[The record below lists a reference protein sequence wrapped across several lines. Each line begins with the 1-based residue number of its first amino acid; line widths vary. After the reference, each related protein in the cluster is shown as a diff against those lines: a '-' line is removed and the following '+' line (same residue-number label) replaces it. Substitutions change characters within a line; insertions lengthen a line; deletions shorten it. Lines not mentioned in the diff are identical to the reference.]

1 MKLGMPQVPAVAA
14 RHGTRLVLAL
24 IIVLALGLS
33 GQPTTLGQVL
43 DDHGDDRD
51 HATAI
56 DLGDSTTGA
65 INPATDEDFF
75 RFELT
80 ASTSVQISTSGNLD
94 TVGQLQGSTG
104 AVLQTA
110 DDIDY
115 RGGKLNFEIVARLA
129 AGTYFVKVRSFRAD
143 PPALTG
149 DYTLAVSELSDQ
161 GETVATAG
169 TLPLD
174 GSVDARILPGTD
186 VDLFELVLSSATD
199 VEIYTTGELDTIGKL
214 FHPNNDI
221 TENDDRTFDAT
232 GRNFLI
238 RESLAAGIYYVSV
251 ETYQSPDDRTFGPY
265 TLHADSIADAGD
277 SRSQA
282 KTISVGDSAEETM
295 FDSEDVDYFQFTLS
309 QQTDLRAYTTGFVNT
324 VGVLENEGGTELARG
339 DDWGFQR
346 LTRNFHIRQSLGAG
360 TFYLKIES
368 IGQRAGEYALHL
380 EVAPPGFNPTSG
392 AGALALNATANGSV
406 SAIADFDLFEIELTS
421 SAEVEFDIASRIAVR
436 LVSGLYDEQGFE
448 VPGNGF
454 AYRLDPGSY
463 FFRVTSSVSLRGSG
477 LVVYAGQYSITLT
490 PNSSYQAFLDNCKA
504 ITTSIDD
511 PLYGCQWHLENR
523 GRAGGTAGDDINVE
537 DAWETTKG
545 EGVNVLIVDNGL
557 DPGHEDLVENVDATR
572 NFNVLGDDRV
582 LRPQFTHG
590 TAVAGVIAAR
600 DNDVGLRG
608 VAPRATIYAHNAI
621 ARISDANLLS
631 ALLHEQDQT
640 RVSSNSWGADEGP
653 GLKTAPL
660 TWELAIERGISSG
673 AGGKGIV
680 YVFAGGN
687 GGSIDYSNLEELI
700 NHYGVTAVCSVDD
713 RGRKVSYSESGS
725 NLWVCAPSRESGR
738 QAIVTTDNHSRYR
751 ESFGGTSASAPQ
763 VSGVAALVLAAN
775 DNLTWRD
782 VKLILASSARKNDP
796 ANGDWLAGSPKY
808 RNEGDSYQF
817 NHRYGFGVV
826 DAAAAVELAL
836 NWVNLP
842 PFQEI
847 TADSGDLDL
856 VILDSPGDPV
866 EVKLALP
873 AGVSFIEFVELQ
885 IDFAHE
891 AVRDLNIELVSPAG
905 TTSLIAPDTGRSTI
919 GWDGRFRFGSARHL
933 GEDATGEWT
942 LRITDRHR
950 DDSGQLRSWEI
961 IAYGHRRTP
970 GRPTPLA
977 AAALDQAL
985 SVAWHAPVSAQLSEV
1000 TGFDLRYI
1008 ETSDDE
1014 TIDSN
1019 WTARSS
1025 VATAT
1030 QSRYRLTG
1038 LSNGTPYDLQVR
1050 AFNSHG
1056 SGPWSETVTGVPAL
1070 VPDIASI
1077 SDIAPGNQL
1086 AIITWSAPTTPSG
1099 APVNGYD
1106 LRHID
1111 VDKVRPDDGDWST
1124 LQNVW
1129 SSGDLTYSVSGLEN
1143 GVETRFQIRARNSNG
1158 VGPWSPAESSIPRT
1172 TPAAP
1177 TVDPITGYNTRLQI
1191 SWSAPS
1197 DDGGAEIIAY
1207 HLRRI
1212 ESAATDKSDANWPG
1226 VDNIWR
1232 AGPGGF
1238 AYSLT
1243 GLTNSTQYDVQI
1255 RAESA
1260 AGRGGWSTVRS
1271 GTPGNKPDAPAI
1283 DSVTAADASL
1293 TVAWTAASAGGT
1305 ANRYD
1310 LRHKQSSDP
1319 DVPASWTTASSV
1331 WTTGSGTLEYE
1342 LTPLENGISY
1352 DVQVRGGNSSGAG
1365 PWSIST
1371 SATPQGVPGAPE
1383 IDNVVPGPRQLTVS
1397 WKPPDS
1403 DGGSEIT
1410 SYELHH
1416 KKSADPDEPASW
1428 TDVLMVWSTGAGALE
1443 YEIAALENGT
1453 SYDVQVRAVNSI
1465 DPGPWSI
1472 PESKTPGDALGPPL
1486 NVIAKAQERALEI
1499 SWGAPAGASGVI
1511 TWEVRY
1517 IQSDTTDRA
1526 DENWESEDRLIQS
1539 VPYRHTVSD
1548 LLPATNYDV
1557 QVRGFNA
1564 NGAGQ
1569 WSVVASGRPYDP
1581 PGRPELA
1588 PLVLESQA
1596 VTLLWTR
1603 LVDDGGA
1610 DITSYDL
1617 QYWQGELPDAN
1628 TNWNLRS
1635 NIWRV
1640 TRDSKTSFRLGGLR
1654 NGNRYWVRLRA
1665 ANAGGEGPWSSAQ
1678 PGVPRTAPGSPLKP
1692 GVQPGQWELEINWAE
1707 PRDDGG
1713 AQVTAYD
1720 LRRKLS
1726 SEPDEPLSWTD
1737 VPNIWT
1743 TGSRDLE
1750 YTLGGLDNGTAYD
1763 IQVRAVNPAGPGTW
1777 SVTGKGIPRTTAG
1790 RPAITA
1796 IEAVHQSLE
1805 IEWTAPLDNGGNEIS
1820 AYDVRRKRTLDPDV
1834 PASWIEI
1841 FGVWKSSDS
1850 SDLKYVVGALVNGT
1864 EYDVQVRAVNDA
1876 GPGPWSLSDSGTP
1889 VTVPGAPAIVSVEPF
1904 DQSLEFSWLRPTF
1917 DGFAGIN
1924 SYDLRHKRSRD
1935 PDLPRF
1941 WTEEIPIRTGS
1952 GRLEYTL
1959 PGLANGTAYDLQ
1971 VRAVNHAGAGG
1982 WSATRAGTP
1991 RTAPD
1996 PPSISSVIPGDRS
2009 LTVSWRAPP
2018 QNGGAEITSYDLRS
2032 KRSQDPDV
2040 PSSWNEELEKWTTGA
2055 GALEYTLSQLANGT
2069 PYDVQVRAVNRANGS
2084 DWSGTEPGTPVG
2096 VPLAPAITSLLPG
2109 DQSLTVAWDPPT
2121 DLAGNTLAGYSIRYK
2136 ASSAP
2141 DSNRSWTDLIDAWQ
2155 SGTAL
2160 DHTIDQLENGRSY
2173 DVRVRVETDADPGPW
2188 SQLRRATPRT
2198 VPPAPQAPSVA
2209 PSDRSLVVKWRAPS
2223 GNGGAEITAYDIG
2236 YKRQSDPD
2244 QPGSW
2249 AEIEGVWKTGGR
2261 ALGYI
2266 LSPGSGLTNG
2276 TAYDVQLRAVNI
2288 AGSGAWSGSVPGTP
2302 AALPQAPIP
2311 VAAKPG
2317 RGSLEL
2323 SWKPPADD
2331 GGSEIIAYDLQHKRS
2346 SSPDTDSSWTLVDPV
2361 WETGDGALEHT
2372 QSLAGSTSFNV
2383 QLRAVNAVGS
2393 GPWSG
2398 SITATTGARG
2408 GGGGGG
2414 GGRRPPEPVLP
2425 AITYTLKV
2433 LDNRFEKAPGNLDL
2447 QHNIPD
2453 LEVTL
2458 PNGEVVRADFLGH
2471 FLETGEITRWG
2482 YPTSEV
2488 LVLEDGTLTQ
2498 FYQRGVVDFHN
2509 LGSGWVVE
2517 RRLAWD
2523 YVGGGAGGSPDQGV
2537 EPGVTNPHP
2546 GTLLGPWGH
2555 KVSDFAIDGTQVSF
2569 ASFFNSLGGVGA
2581 FGLPKT
2587 DARED
2592 TGAPGTLRE
2601 PDKTPGFIRQYF
2613 QAAIFQFNAA
2623 GAIEITLL
2631 GDTLRGVL
2639 VPDFAEHPPFT
2650 RAEQLVIETA
2660 YEPYAVP
2667 EEATT

>member
-1 MKLGMPQVPAVAA
+1 MARATAEAA
-14 RHGTRLVLAL
+14 RPGARLVF
-24 IIVLALGLS
+24 VLMVVLGLGLS
-33 GQPTTLGQVL
+33 GQPSTLGQVM

-56 DLGDSTTGA
+56 NLGDSTAGT

-80 ASTSVQISTSGNLD
+80 ASTGVRILTSGNLD
-94 TVGQLQGSTG
+94 TVGQLQDSSG

-115 RGGKLNFEIVARLA
+115 RGGELNFEIANQLA
-129 AGTYFVKVRSFRAD
+129 IGTYYVRVRSFRAD

-149 DYTLAVSELSDQ
+149 DFTLSVSELPDQ
-161 GETVATAG
+161 GDTISTAG

-186 VDLFELVLSSATD
+186 VDMFELVLSSATD
-199 VEIYTTGELDTIGKL
+199 VEIYTTGDLDTIGTL
-214 FHPNNDI
+214 LHPNSDI
-221 TENDDRTFDAT
+221 TENDDRTLDAA

-238 RESLAAGIYYVSV
+238 RESLSAGTYYVSV
-251 ETYQSPDDRTFGPY
+251 ETFQSQINRSFGPY

-324 VGVLENEGGTELARG
+324 VGVLENQAGTELARG

-368 IGQRAGEYALHL
+368 AGERAGDYELHL
-380 EVAPPGFNPTSG
+380 EAAAPGFDPTAQARTLSMNRAASG
-392 AGALALNATANGSV
+392 SISSTS
-406 SAIADFDLFEIELTS
+406 DFDLYEFELS
-421 SAEVEFDIASRIAVR
+421 AAAEVEFDLDSDIFSA
-436 LVSGLYDEQGFE
+436 LMTNLYDQHGTE
-448 VPGNGF
+448 VPGSGRE
-454 AYRLDPGSY
+454 YGLDAGTY
-463 FFRVTSSVSLRGSG
+463 YYRVTSGFLVRASGVTVVAGPYAVTLRRNPSYESF
-477 LVVYAGQYSITLT
+477 L
-490 PNSSYQAFLDNCKA
+490 SSCAA
-504 ITTSIDD
+504 ITTAHND
-511 PLYGCQWHLENR
+511 PLYGCQWHLENHGR
-523 GRAGGTAGDDINVE
+523 GGGSAGQDINVE
-537 DAWETTKG
+537 DAWENTKG

-557 DPGHEDLVENVDATR
+557 DPDHEDLVENVDASR
-572 NFNVLGDDRV
+572 NFDVLGDDRV
-582 LRPQFTHG
+582 LRPQLTHG
-590 TAVAGVIAAR
+590 TAVAGLIAAR
-600 DNDVGLRG
+600 DNDLGMRG
-608 VAPRATIYAHNAI
+608 VAPRASIYAHNALS
-621 ARISDANLLS
+621 RGTDADILS
-631 ALLHEQDQT
+631 AMLHEQNVT
-640 RVSSNSWGADEGP
+640 RVSSNSWGANESP
-653 GLKTAPL
+653 GLDTAPFI
-660 TWELAIERGISSG
+660 WELALEHALTAGG
-673 AGGKGIV
+673 GGKGIV
-680 YVFAGGN
+680 YVFSAGN
-687 GGSIDYSNLEELI
+687 GGSSDYSNLEEFA
-700 NHYGVTAVCSVDD
+700 NHYGVIAVCSVDD
-713 RGRKVSYSESGS
+713 RGIRTSYSESGS
-725 NLWVCAPSRESGR
+725 NLWVCAPSRQSGR
-738 QAIVTTDNHSRYR
+738 QGIATTDNYSRYR
-751 ESFGGTSASAPQ
+751 GSFGGTSASAPQ

-775 DNLTWRD
+775 DSLTWRE
-782 VKLILASSARKNDP
+782 VKLILASSARQNDP
-796 ANGDWLAGSPKY
+796 SNRDWLEGSPKY
-808 RNEGDSYQF
+808 RNENDSYRF

-836 NWVNLP
+836 NWVSLP

-847 TADSGDLDL
+847 TAVSGDLDL
-856 VILDSPGDPV
+856 VIRDSPRDPV
-866 EVKLALP
+866 KVKLALP
-873 AGVSFIEFVELQ
+873 TGVSFIEFVELQ

-891 AVRDLNIELVSPAG
+891 AVRDLKIELVSPIG
-905 TTSLIAPDTGRSTI
+905 TTSLIAPDTGNSAL
-919 GWDGRFRFGSARHL
+919 GWDGKFRFGSARHL

-942 LRITDRHR
+942 LQITDRHNR
-950 DDSGQLRSWEI
+950 ASGRLRSWEI

-970 GRPTPLA
+970 DQPTPIA

-985 SVAWHAPVSAQLSEV
+985 SVDWHAPESAQLSEV

-1008 ETSDDE
+1008 ETSADE

-1050 AFNSHG
+1050 AFNSDG
-1056 SGPWSETVTGVPAL
+1056 PGPWSETIAGSPAL

-1099 APVNGYD
+1099 APITGYD
-1106 LRHID
+1106 IRHIGA
-1111 VDKVRPDDGDWST
+1111 DKERPEDGDWTVLS
-1124 LQNVW
+1124 NIW
-1129 SSGDLTYSVSGLEN
+1129 SSGDLTYSVSGLKN
-1143 GVETRFQIRARNSNG
+1143 GFETRFQVRARNSNG
-1158 VGPWSPAESSIPRT
+1158 AGPWSPAESSIPRT

-1191 SWSAPS
+1191 SWSAPL

-1212 ESAATDKSDANWPG
+1212 ESAATDKSDPNWTG
-1226 VDNIWR
+1226 VDNVWP

-1243 GLTNSTQYDVQI
+1243 GLANSTQYDVQI
-1255 RAESA
+1255 QAETA
-1260 AGRGGWSTVRS
+1260 AGRGGWSTARS

-1283 DSVTAADASL
+1283 DSITIASASL
-1293 TVAWTAASAGGT
+1293 TVAWTAASTGGT

-1319 DVPASWTTASSV
+1319 DLPASWTTASSI
-1331 WTTGSGTLEYE
+1331 WTIGSGTLEYE
-1342 LTPLENGISY
+1342 LTQLENGTSY
-1352 DVQVRGGNSSGAG
+1352 DVQIHGGNSSGAG
-1365 PWSIST
+1365 PWSTSA
-1371 SATPQGVPGAPE
+1371 SATPQGVPGAPDL
-1383 IDNVVPGPRQLTVS
+1383 DNVAPGPRQLTVS

-1403 DGGSEIT
+1403 DGGSNIT
-1410 SYELHH
+1410 SYDLRH

-1472 PESKTPGDALGPPL
+1472 SESKIPGDALGPPL
-1486 NVIAKAQERALEI
+1486 NVIAMARERALKI

-1511 TWEVRY
+1511 TWEVRH
-1517 IQSDTTDRA
+1517 IQSDAPDRA
-1526 DENWESEDRLIQS
+1526 DENWESDDQLIQS

-1557 QVRGFNA
+1557 QVRAYNA

-1569 WSVVASGRPYDP
+1569 WSAVASGRPYDP
-1581 PGRPELA
+1581 PGRPGLA
-1588 PLVLESQA
+1588 PLELESQA
-1596 VTLLWTR
+1596 ITIHWTR
-1603 LVDDGGA
+1603 PDDDGGA
-1610 DITSYDL
+1610 DISGYDL
-1617 QYWQGELPDAN
+1617 QHWQGDAPSAN
-1628 TNWNLRS
+1628 VHWNLRS
-1635 NIWRV
+1635 SIWQV

-1654 NGNRYWVRLRA
+1654 NGSRYWVRLRA
-1665 ANAGGEGPWSSAQ
+1665 VNAGGEGPWSFARS
-1678 PGVPRTAPGSPLKP
+1678 GVPRTVPGPPPKP
-1692 GVQPGQWELEINWAE
+1692 GVQPGQWELDINWAE

-1713 AQVTAYD
+1713 AKVTAYD
-1720 LRRKLS
+1720 LRRKQS
-1726 SEPDEPLSWTD
+1726 SAPDQPQSWTD
-1737 VPNIWT
+1737 VPNIWAS
-1743 TGSRDLE
+1743 GSGGLE
-1750 YTLGGLDNGTAYD
+1750 YTLGGLDNGTSYD

-1777 SVTGKGIPRTTAG
+1777 SVTEEGIPRTTPG

-1796 IEAVHQSLE
+1796 VEAVHQSLE
-1805 IEWTAPLDNGGNEIS
+1805 IGWTSPLDSGGNEIS

-1834 PASWIEI
+1834 PASWTEI
-1841 FGVWKSSDS
+1841 LGVWKSGESK
-1850 SDLKYVVGALVNGT
+1850 DLTYQVGGLANGT
-1864 EYDVQVRAVNDA
+1864 SYDVQIRAVNDA
-1876 GPGPWSLSDSGTP
+1876 GPGTWSLSDSGTP

-1904 DQSLEFSWLRPTF
+1904 NQSLEFSWLPPTF
-1917 DGFAGIN
+1917 DGFAGID
-1924 SYDLRHKRSRD
+1924 SYDLRHKKSGD
-1935 PDLPRF
+1935 LDLPRF
-1941 WTEEIPIRTGS
+1941 WAEAIGIRTGS

-1971 VRAVNHAGAGG
+1971 VRAVNDAGAGV

-1996 PPSISSVIPGDRS
+1996 PPSISSVTAGDRS
-2009 LTVSWRAPP
+2009 LTIRWRAPP
-2018 QNGGAEITSYDLRS
+2018 VNGGAEITSYDLRS

-2069 PYDVQVRAVNRANGS
+2069 PYDVQVRAENSAGGS
-2084 DWSGTEPGTPVG
+2084 GWSGTAPGTPVG
-2096 VPLAPAITSLLPG
+2096 VPLAPAITSLGPR
-2109 DQSLTVAWDPPT
+2109 DRTLTVAWDPPT

-2141 DSNRSWTDLIDAWQ
+2141 NSNRSWTDLIDAWQ

-2173 DVRVRVETDADPGPW
+2173 DVQVRVETDTDPGPW

-2198 VPPAPQAPSVA
+2198 VAPAPQVQSLDPR
-2209 PSDRSLVVKWRAPS
+2209 DRSLFVNWRAPS
-2223 GNGGAEITAYDIG
+2223 GNGGAEITAYDIR

-2249 AEIEGVWKTGGR
+2249 AEIEGVWKTGGG